1 MKVVPMNGVF
11 YTTFSALGLYNQN
24 PGQYGHWGEGR
35 GVESVRIN
43 GVSVFRVQ
51 NLGKMYRLFLETK
64 QTVRITT
71 TR

>member
-1 MKVVPMNGVF
+1 MASSIRLF
-11 YTTFSALGLYNQN
+11 Q
-24 PGQYGHWGEGR
+24 HWVYIIKTPVNTDTGGGR

-43 GVSVFRVQ
+43 GVSVLSVQ